1 MELSK
6 AKKVRD
12 VMTRGVVT
20 VPLDTPVKEI
30 VRILVDANI
39 SGIAVIT
46 PDGKVAGVISEIDII
61 KSIDHDWNLL
71 TAEEVMSPSVRTI
84 EPEMSLTKAA
94 HIMNELNIHRLLVL
108 SLSPAYGVPVGI
120 LTASGILKAI
130 VRG

>member
-39 SGIAVIT
+39 SGVAVIA
-46 PDGKVAGVISEIDII
+46 PDCKVGGVISEIDII
-61 KSIDHDWNLL
+61 KSIDRDWNLL
-71 TAEEVMSPSVRTI
+71 TAEDVMSSSVRTVD
-84 EPEMSLTKAA
+84 PEMSLTKAA

-108 SLSPAYGVPVGI
+108 SLSPAYGFPVGI
-120 LTASGILKAI
+120 LTASDILKAI
-130 VRG
+130 ARG

>member
-61 KSIDHDWNLL
+61 KSIDRDWNLL
-71 TAEEVMSPSVRTI
+71 TAEEVMSSSVRTI

>member
-39 SGIAVIT
+39 SGIVVIA
-46 PDGKVAGVISEIDII
+46 PNCEVAGVISEIDII
-61 KSIDHDWNLL
+61 KSIDRDWNLL
-71 TAEEVMSPSVRTI
+71 TAEEVMSSSVRTI

>member
-61 KSIDHDWNLL
+61 KSIDRDWNLL
-71 TAEEVMSPSVRTI
+71 TAEEVMSSSVRTI

-120 LTASGILKAI
+120 LTAGGILKAI

>member
-30 VRILVDANI
+30 VQILVDANI
-39 SGIAVIT
+39 SGIAVIAQ
-46 PDGKVAGVISEIDII
+46 DCKVGGVISEIDII
-61 KSIDHDWNLL
+61 KSIDRDWNLL
-71 TAEEVMSPSVRTI
+71 TAEDVMSSSVRTVD
-84 EPEMSLTKAA
+84 PEMSLTKAA

-108 SLSPAYGVPVGI
+108 SLSPAYGFPVGI
-120 LTASGILKAI
+120 LTASDILKAI

>member
-39 SGIAVIT
+39 SGIAVIA
-46 PDGKVAGVISEIDII
+46 PDCKVGGVISEIDII
-61 KSIDHDWNLL
+61 KSIDRDWNLL
-71 TAEEVMSPSVRTI
+71 TAEDVMSSSVRTVD
-84 EPEMSLTKAA
+84 PEMSLTKAA

-108 SLSPAYGVPVGI
+108 SLSPAYGFPVGI
-120 LTASGILKAI
+120 LTASDILKAI
-130 VRG
+130 ARG

>member
-20 VPLDTPVKEI
+20 VPLDAPVKEI

-39 SGIAVIT
+39 SGIVVIA
-46 PDGKVAGVISEIDII
+46 PDCEVAGVISEIDII
-61 KSIDHDWNLL
+61 KSIDSDWNLL
-71 TAEEVMSPSVRTI
+71 TAEDVMSSSVRTI

-108 SLSPAYGVPVGI
+108 SLSPAYGFPVGI
-120 LTASGILKAI
+120 LTASDILKAI

>member
-39 SGIAVIT
+39 SGIAVIG
-46 PDGKVAGVISEIDII
+46 PDCGVAGVISEIDII
-61 KSIDHDWNLL
+61 KSIDRDWNLL
-71 TAEEVMSPSVRTI
+71 TAEDVMSSSVRTV
-84 EPEMSLTKAA
+84 EPEMSITKAA
-94 HIMNELNIHRLLVL
+94 HIINELNIHRLLVL
-108 SLSPAYGVPVGI
+108 SLSPAYGFPVGI
-120 LTASGILKAI
+120 LTASDILKAI

>member
-39 SGIAVIT
+39 SGIAVIAQ
-46 PDGKVAGVISEIDII
+46 DCKVGGVISEIDII
-61 KSIDHDWNLL
+61 KSIDRDWNLL
-71 TAEEVMSPSVRTI
+71 TAEDVMSTFVRTI
-84 EPEMSLTKAA
+84 DPETSLRKAA
-94 HIMNELNIHRLLVL
+94 GIMKELNIHRLLIL
-108 SLSPAYGVPVGI
+108 SVSPAKGIPIAI
-120 LTASGILKAI
+120 LTASDILKAS
-130 VRG
+130 VQ

>member
-71 TAEEVMSPSVRTI
+71 TAEEVMSSSVRTI